1 MRHPT
6 DLGHARNGKFP
17 KMAKPKKSTKSRAL
31 TVRRGGEADNPVSE
45 LIVVVRG
52 QPVILAPDLAQLYG
66 TTTSAVNQY
75 RRRNE
80 DRFTSDYAFQL
91 TREEWEHLKSQGVMS
106 NRSHG
111 GRRVRPWAYTEHGV
125 AMMSMGMKSDD
136 AVRLSKVVIDTF
148 VRFRRGELQPEPTL
162 PGPEAKKFRRRLQKK
177 IFKQM
182 ENLLDTSLPSNPDIT
197 LREELGSIATNAMG
211 SMKAVI
217 AKPAQQSEKMSAE
230 VTKILAEAE
239 KLYAETRKLKV
250 EADAIAMQNYRD
262 RLSLLR
268 ELREMSMQLERDDWI
283 DAFQGSFGE
292 AEKRIA
298 LPQPD
303 EEQE

>member
-1 MRHPT
+1 
-6 DLGHARNGKFP
+6 
-17 KMAKPKKSTKSRAL
+17 MAKPKKSTKKQVPATRNNAEPSN
-31 TVRRGGEADNPVSE
+31 TVSD

-52 QPVILAPDLAQLYG
+52 MPVILAPDLADLYS

-91 TREEWEHLKSQGVMS
+91 TRDEWDHLKSQGVMS

-125 AMMSMGMKSDD
+125 AMMSMGMKNED
-136 AVRLSKVVIDTF
+136 AVRLSKVIIDTF
-148 VRFRRGELQPEPTL
+148 VKFRRGELQNEPSL

-182 ENLLDTSLPSNPDIT
+182 ESLLDSSLPSNPNIT
-197 LREELGSIATNAMG
+197 LREELGTIATNAMG

-217 AKPAQQSEKMSAE
+217 AKPAQQSEKISAE
-230 VTKILAEAE
+230 VAKILAEAE
-239 KLYAETRKLKV
+239 KLYAETRKLQL

-262 RLSLLR
+262 RLQLLR
-268 ELREMSMQLERDDWI
+268 ELREMSMQLERDDWV
-283 DAFQGSFGE
+283 DVFQGAFGE

-298 LPQPD
+298 LPLPD
-303 EEQE
+303 EDAD

>member
-1 MRHPT
+1 
-6 DLGHARNGKFP
+6 
-17 KMAKPKKSTKSRAL
+17 MAKSKKPSKTRVPTQRTDSD
-31 TVRRGGEADNPVSE
+31 VSIPVSD

-52 QPVILAPDLAQLYG
+52 MPVILAPDLASLYG

-91 TREEWEHLKSQGVMS
+91 TRDEWDNLKSQDVMT
-106 NRSHG
+106 NRTHG

-125 AMMSMGMKSDD
+125 AMMSMGMKSED
-136 AVRLSKVVIDTF
+136 AVQLSKVIIDTF
-148 VRFRRGELQPEPTL
+148 VKFRRGELQEEQTL

-182 ENLLDTSLPSNPDIT
+182 ENLLDTSLPSNPNIT
-197 LREELGSIATNAMG
+197 LREELGTIATNAMG

-217 AKPAQQSEKMSAE
+217 GRPAQQSEKISAE
-230 VTKILAEAE
+230 VAKILAEAE
-239 KLYAETRKLKV
+239 KLYAETRKLQV
-250 EADAIAMQNYRD
+250 EADAITMQNYRD
-262 RLSLLR
+262 RLQLLR
-268 ELREMSMQLERDDWI
+268 ELREMSTQLERDDWV
-283 DAFQGSFGE
+283 DVFQGSFGE
-292 AEKRIA
+292 AERRLA

-303 EEQE
+303 KDTD

>member
-1 MRHPT
+1 
-6 DLGHARNGKFP
+6 
-17 KMAKPKKSTKSRAL
+17 MAQPKKSTKKQVPATRNNTEPS
-31 TVRRGGEADNPVSE
+31 NPVSD

-52 QPVILAPDLAQLYG
+52 LPVILAHDLADLYS

-91 TREEWEHLKSQGVMS
+91 TRDEWENLKSQGVMS

-125 AMMSMGMKSDD
+125 AMMSMGMKNED
-136 AVRLSKVVIDTF
+136 AVRLSKVIIDTF
-148 VRFRRGELQPEPTL
+148 VKFRRGELQNESSL

-182 ENLLDTSLPSNPDIT
+182 ESLLDSSLPSNPNIT
-197 LREELGSIATNAMG
+197 LREELGTIATNAMG

-217 AKPAQQSEKMSAE
+217 AKPAQQSEKISAE
-230 VTKILAEAE
+230 VAKILAEAE
-239 KLYAETRKLKV
+239 KLYAETRKLQL

-262 RLSLLR
+262 RLQLLR
-268 ELREMSMQLERDDWI
+268 ELREMSMQLERDDWV
-283 DAFQGSFGE
+283 DVFQGAFGE
-292 AEKRIA
+292 AEERIA
-298 LPQPD
+298 LPKPD
-303 EEQE
+303 GDKD

>member
-1 MRHPT
+1 
-6 DLGHARNGKFP
+6 
-17 KMAKPKKSTKSRAL
+17 MAKSKKSPKSQAL
-31 TVRRGGEADNPVSE
+31 TLHRASEARNPVSE

-52 QPVILAPDLAQLYG
+52 QPVILAPDLANLYG

-91 TREEWEHLKSQGVMS
+91 TREEWDNLKSQEVMS
-106 NRSHG
+106 SRSHG
-111 GRRVRPWAYTEHGV
+111 GRRIRPWAYTEHGV
-125 AMMSMGMKSDD
+125 AMMSMGMKSED
-136 AVRLSKVVIDTF
+136 AVRLSKVIIDTF
-148 VRFRRGELQPEPTL
+148 VRFRRGELQQEPTL

-182 ENLLDTSLPSNPDIT
+182 ESLLDTSLPSNPKVT
-197 LREELGSIATNAMG
+197 LREELGSIATNAIG

-217 AKPAQQSEKMSAE
+217 AKPTQQSEKMSAE
-230 VTKILAEAE
+230 VAKILAEAE
-239 KLYAETRKLKV
+239 KLYAETRKLQV

-268 ELREMSMQLERDDWI
+268 ELREMSTQLERDDWM
-283 DAFQGSFGE
+283 DVFQGSFGE

-303 EEQE
+303 EEKD